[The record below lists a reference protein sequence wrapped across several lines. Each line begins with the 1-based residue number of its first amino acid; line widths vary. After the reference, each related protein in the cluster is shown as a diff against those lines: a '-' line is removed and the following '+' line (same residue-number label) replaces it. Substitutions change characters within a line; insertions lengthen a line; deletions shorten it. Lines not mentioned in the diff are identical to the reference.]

1 MIVPA
6 SGGTPRNLTKSP
18 GVADWSPAW
27 SPDGRS
33 IAFFS
38 MRAGGRDIWVMR
50 PDGSDR
56 RRLTSDG
63 SLNEYP
69 SWSPN
74 GRSIVFQSTRQGKFD
89 IYAMWSDGRRQR
101 NLSRLWGQSR
111 GQSPQ
116 GAARP
121 GRSSSG
127 ASASTATARAG

>member
-18 GVADWSPAW
+18 GVADWSP
-27 SPDGRS
+27 DGRS

-38 MRAGGRDIWVMR
+38 MRAGGRDIWVMT

-74 GRSIVFQSTRQGKFD
+74 GRSIVFQSTRQGEFD

-127 ASASTATARAG
+127 ASASTAAARAG

>member
-6 SGGTPRNLTKSP
+6 SGGRPRNLTKSP
-18 GVADWSPAW
+18 GVADWSAAW

-50 PDGSDR
+50 PDGSNR

-74 GRSIVFQSTRQGKFD
+74 GRSIVFQSTRQGEFD
-89 IYAMWSDGRRQR
+89 IYAMWSGGNGTSPDCGDSPGTVPAGRGDGHTRQGRPRLIQSARVRRFV
-101 NLSRLWGQSR
+101 
-111 GQSPQ
+111 
-116 GAARP
+116 
-121 GRSSSG
+121 
-127 ASASTATARAG
+127 